1 MSEENY
7 MRIIDLRGKK
17 LTRAEM
23 LEAMPRA
30 EMGTNEA
37 TELVQPILD
46 DVKARGAAAL
56 RDFAEKFDHI
66 RPEHLRVPV
75 EAMKA
80 AVDELDPEVRAAIEE
95 SVRRCRAVSASQVPA
110 PFHTDLAE
118 GARVAER
125 WIPVQ
130 RVGLYVPGGKAV
142 YPSSVIMNV
151 VPAQAA
157 GVESLAIATP
167 PSRSNSDG
175 LPDKTILATCAI
187 LGVDEVYAVGGAQ
200 AIAMFAYGAKGSE
213 PQDGEILCDPV
224 DKITGPGNIFV
235 ATAKRMVSG
244 IVGIDAVAGP
254 TEIAIIADK
263 GANPSW
269 LAADLIGQAEHDEL
283 AGSVLITDSEDI
295 ADKVQ
300 ESLKYRVPRTEHA
313 ERVHTSLS
321 GTQSA
326 IVLTDGLDQSIDAA
340 NAYAAD
346 GARVLLVAHLPA
358 DRMEPTMRAD
368 GAEQPSLADEP
379 RLLPEARPVALVICS
394 ERIRADAEQTLA
406 WFRDQGVRCRV
417 ISGDNPATV
426 GAIATKVR
434 LTGGRRPVAKAARE
448 LAADALEQLGYQAE
462 SAPWRNFYLSGARD
476 LRAFI
481 DVAGT
486 QVTFTVIAQDGK
498 ELAATATIAANGC
511 TVDAWKM
518 TTSQELPEQALLSTN

>member
-1 MSEENY
+1 MNTPT
-7 MRIIDLRGKK
+7 MRIIDLRGKR

-23 LEAMPRA
+23 LAAMPRA
-30 EMGTNEA
+30 EMGTDEA

-56 RDFAEKFDHI
+56 RDFEEKFDHV
-66 RPEHLRVPV
+66 RPEHLRVPA
-75 EAMKA
+75 EAMTA
-80 AVDELDPEVRAAIEE
+80 ALEELDPAVRASIEE
-95 SVRRCRAVSASQVPA
+95 SVRRSRAVAASQVPED
-110 PFHTDLAE
+110 FHTDLAP

-142 YPSSVIMNV
+142 YPSSVIMNA

-167 PSRSNSDG
+167 PKTADG

-200 AIAMFAYGAKGSE
+200 AIAMFAYGAKGTE
-213 PQDGEILCDPV
+213 PQDGEVLCEPV

-313 ERVHTSLS
+313 ERVNTSLRGRQS
-321 GTQSA
+321 G
-326 IVLTDGLDQSIDAA
+326 IILTDGIEQSIDAA
-340 NAYAAD
+340 NAYAAEHLEVQTAD
-346 GARVLLVAHLPA
+346 PDAVIAKIRNAGAIFRGPYSPVPLGDYMSGSNHVLPTSGTARFAAGLGVHTFMKPVEVIEYDEQGLKTLAARVNAFAVSEDLPA
-358 DRMEPTMRAD
+358 HGEC
-368 GAEQPSLADEP
+368 
-379 RLLPEARPVALVICS
+379 V
-394 ERIRADAEQTLA
+394 
-406 WFRDQGVRCRV
+406 
-417 ISGDNPATV
+417 
-426 GAIATKVR
+426 
-434 LTGGRRPVAKAARE
+434 
-448 LAADALEQLGYQAE
+448 
-462 SAPWRNFYLSGARD
+462 LSR
-476 LRAFI
+476 FI
-481 DVAGT
+481 D
-486 QVTFTVIAQDGK
+486 DPYNK
-498 ELAATATIAANGC
+498 ATI
-511 TVDAWKM
+511 KE
-518 TTSQELPEQALLSTN
+518 QEEQAGLR

>member
-1 MSEENY
+1 
-7 MRIIDLRGKK
+7 MRIIDLRGKN
-17 LTRAEM
+17 LTRAEL

-30 EMGTNEA
+30 QMGTQEA
-37 TELVQPILD
+37 TELVRPILD

-56 RDFAEKFDHI
+56 RDFEEKFDGI

-75 EAMKA
+75 EEMTRAL
-80 AVDELDPEVRAAIEE
+80 ETLDPEVRAAIEE

-118 GARVAER
+118 GARVSER

-142 YPSSVIMNV
+142 YPSSVIMNA

-167 PSRSNSDG
+167 PSKATADG

-213 PQDGEILCDPV
+213 PQDGDVLCDPV

-235 ATAKRMVSG
+235 ATAKSLVSG

-254 TEIAIIADK
+254 TEIGIIADK
-263 GANPSW
+263 DANPSW

-283 AGSVLITDSEDI
+283 AGSVLFTDSTDI

-300 ESLKYRVPRTEHA
+300 ESLAYRVPRTEHA
-313 ERVHTSLS
+313 DRVHTSLS

-326 IVLTDGLDQSIDAA
+326 IVLTDDLDQSIAAA
-340 NAYAAD
+340 NAYAAE
-346 GARVLLVAHLPA
+346 HLEIQTA
-358 DRMEPTMRAD
+358 DPDA
-368 GAEQPSLADEP
+368 
-379 RLLPEARPVALVICS
+379 VIA
-394 ERIRADAEQTLA
+394 RIRNA
-406 WFRDQGVRCRV
+406 
-417 ISGDNPATV
+417 
-426 GAIATKVR
+426 GAIFRGPYSPVP
-434 LTGGRRPVAKAARE
+434 LGDYMSGSNHVLPTGGTARFAAALGVHTFMKPVE
-448 LAADALEQLGYQAE
+448 
-462 SAPWRNFYLSGARD
+462 
-476 LRAFI
+476 
-481 DVAGT
+481 
-486 QVTFTVIAQDGK
+486 VIEYDERGLK
-498 ELAATATIAANGC
+498 ELAARINAFAVSEDLPGHGECVLSRFVKDPYDKATL
-511 TVDAWKM
+511 DE
-518 TTSQELPEQALLSTN
+518 QEKEAGLK